1 MKMVLSNQLNDR
13 ATTTLFPLK
22 GEFCI
27 KELRGPDAPIFGD
40 HLTALRNL
48 IVANEEM
55 YPNIAKWFD
64 SKVVPGIKSSSRVAY
79 VAYEGNDP
87 IASAV
92 LKIGDQSKFCHLR
105 IKEDLQD
112 LSLGEIFF
120 TQMTQEVRRYAKEV
134 HFTLPESL
142 WAKKKSFFAN
152 FGFGTAQKAKR
163 QYRKGDEEL
172 ICSAPMAEVWSAMLK
187 RLPRVMKK
195 FTVAGYSLDNGM
207 LLSIRAQYA
216 DRILQGTK
224 LIEIRRKFS
233 KAWLGKRAFLYA
245 ARPVSALVGEATM
258 SAIATASPTE
268 IWAEYG
274 PAIGC
279 EKPEFDL
286 YTQGC
291 DQVHA
296 IELKEVHPFQDRISL
311 AQLSHLLKEDLR
323 PPQSYCHF
331 NLDEDSPWARAACI
345 AVFLHGGFGFVNR
358 NLTVCDKNEKDT
370 HTALAK

>member
-1 MKMVLSNQLNDR
+1 MASSNQPNNS
-13 ATTTLFPLK
+13 AATTLFPLK
-22 GEFCI
+22 GEFYI

-40 HLTALRNL
+40 HLAALRNL

-64 SKVVPGIKSSSRVAY
+64 SKVVPGIKSSNRVAY
-79 VAYEGNDP
+79 VAYEGDEP

-92 LKIGDQSKFCHLR
+92 LKIGDRSKVCHLR

-152 FGFGTAQKAKR
+152 FGFGTPQKAKR

-172 ICSAPMAEVWSAMLK
+172 ICSAPLTEVWSAMLK

-195 FTVAGYSLDNGM
+195 FTVAGYSLDSGM
-207 LLSIRAQYA
+207 LLSIRPQYA
-216 DRILQGTK
+216 DRLLQGKK
-224 LIEIRRKFS
+224 LVEIRRKFT
-233 KAWLGKRAFLYA
+233 KKWLGQRASLYA
-245 ARPVSALVGEATM
+245 TRPVSALVGEATM
-258 SAIATASPTE
+258 SAIASASPAD
-268 IWAEYG
+268 IWAQYG

-279 EKPEFDL
+279 EKSEFDL

-291 DQVHA
+291 DQVYA

-311 AQLSHLLKEDLR
+311 AQLSHILKEDLR
-323 PPQSYCHF
+323 PPQSYRHF
-331 NLDEDSPWARAACI
+331 NLDEDSPWARAACV

-358 NLTVCDKNEKDT
+358 NLTVCDKTDRDT
-370 HTALAK
+370 HTALAIK